1 MTSIKEKIDLLI
13 HKKKRLEEARE
24 QVYRDRINLD
34 VAQFYEDSKRVANVG
49 NGMAIL
55 ITPEEEERDL
65 TDRTFN
71 DEKAAQIMINRT
83 SKKMDLKASGK
94 NFMDAVTDDCS
105 SIYIAM
111 SSVLSEPTV
120 VYLPKTCT
128 EFQVERLKKF
138 NEDIKKFNN
147 NQEGTTHVR
156 LVSDLVGDTILR
168 DLDTVIANIKVGE
181 KQSQK

>member
-1 MTSIKEKIDLLI
+1 M
-13 HKKKRLEEARE
+13 
-24 QVYRDRINLD
+24 D

-83 SKKMDLKASGK
+83 SKKMDLKSTGK
-94 NFMDAVTDDCS
+94 NFIDAVTDDCS
-105 SIYIAM
+105 SIYISM

-120 VYLPKTCT
+120 LYLPETCN
-128 EFQVERLKKF
+128 EFQVERLKSF

-147 NQEGTTHVR
+147 NQEGSTRVR
-156 LVSDLVGDTILR
+156 LVSDLVGDTILN
-168 DLDTVIANIKVGE
+168 DLDLVLDNIKVE
-181 KQSQK
+181 ERQSQK